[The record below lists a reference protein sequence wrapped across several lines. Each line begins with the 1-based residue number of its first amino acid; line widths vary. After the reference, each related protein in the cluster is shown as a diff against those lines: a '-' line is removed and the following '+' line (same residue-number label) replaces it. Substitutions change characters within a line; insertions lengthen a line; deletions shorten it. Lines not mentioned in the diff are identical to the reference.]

1 VDARGR
7 SKRRIAELP
16 GREGRQV
23 TEDGGVAMTTGSAEQ
38 RLKNLGIEL
47 PAPPEPFGTY
57 VEAVQTGNLLFL
69 SGMLPT
75 EGHGAKF
82 VGRVGA
88 ELDVEAGRKAA
99 HLAAR
104 NALAVARKHLGSLDK
119 VTRIVRLGVYVAT
132 SGDVR
137 DQPKVADAAS
147 ELLEN
152 VFGKD
157 KNPSRMVYGVAS
169 LPLGTPVELEVIF
182 EVTV

>member
-1 VDARGR
+1 MNAKAKAQPTTRASPR
-7 SKRRIAELP
+7 S
-16 GREGRQV
+16 
-23 TEDGGVAMTTGSAEQ
+23 GSAEQ
-38 RLKNLGIEL
+38 RLKELRIEL

-57 VEAVQTGNLLFL
+57 AEAVQTGKLLFL

-75 EGHGAKF
+75 EGRAAKF

-99 HLAAR
+99 HLAAL
-104 NALAVARKHLGSLDK
+104 NVLAVARKHLGSLDK
-119 VTRIVRLGVYVAT
+119 VTRVVRLGVSVAT

-147 ELLEN
+147 ELLQD

-157 KNPSRMVYGVAS
+157 KSPCRLVYGVAS
-169 LPLGTPVELEVIF
+169 LPPGARSNWKSF
-182 EVTV
+182 SR